1 MNLADGAPAV
11 TERLIPQAVGRL
23 QLRWVR
29 LRVAGHVRSVRPL
42 QADPGDGVQPGV
54 YVGATGVELLGR
66 PRFVRLFGGLPGSA
80 DKLLAERVGH
90 RGVGKRS
97 RHHLTVEPHG
107 EVCGDGFVAL
117 AAAKFEIAGAGA
129 VAVGETLVPAGF
141 RGYGVSACELG

>member
-1 MNLADGAPAV
+1 MA
-11 TERLIPQAVGRL
+11 ERLVPQAVGRI
-23 QLRWVR
+23 QLRGVR
-29 LRVAGHVRSVRPL
+29 LRVAGHVRTVRPL

-54 YVGATGVELLGR
+54 YVGATRVELLGR
-66 PRFVRLFGGLPGSA
+66 PRFVRLFGRLPGSA

-90 RGVGKRS
+90 RGVSKRP

-129 VAVGETLVPAGF
+129 VAVGETLVPAGLKSAP
-141 RGYGVSACELG
+141 VS